1 MGILDFRFWILDFRL
16 NPIHKDASA
25 SLTLRY
31 RQVKIQIL
39 KCWGLE
45 GGKGEQDRFLLSF
58 TMPNSQSP
66 IPSPQSPIPIKKLKA
81 VTSSTKFKVKI
92 R

>member
-1 MGILDFRFWILDFRL
+1 MGTGNFRFWILDFRL

-45 GGKGEQDRFLLSF
+45 GGKAEQGRFLLSF
-58 TMPNSQSP
+58 TMPNAP
-66 IPSPQSPIPIKKLKA
+66 CPMPQS
-81 VTSSTKFKVKI
+81 
-92 R
+92 